1 MYLGQRADLLHL
13 DLVQTRHVSDVVDGV
28 HGGILLGIVVNFR
41 HKQIGVVQC
50 LYLVHNVLPHQQRNP
65 MKHHKYHQHYQVK
78 AAKLHARAEACL
90 DVAVA
95 VVIGVA
101 LAACLFYGLS
111 A

>member
-1 MYLGQRADLLHL
+1 
-13 DLVQTRHVSDVVDGV
+13 
-28 HGGILLGIVVNFR
+28 
-41 HKQIGVVQC
+41 
-50 LYLVHNVLPHQQRNP
+50 

-78 AAKLHARAEACL
+78 AAKLHARAEASL